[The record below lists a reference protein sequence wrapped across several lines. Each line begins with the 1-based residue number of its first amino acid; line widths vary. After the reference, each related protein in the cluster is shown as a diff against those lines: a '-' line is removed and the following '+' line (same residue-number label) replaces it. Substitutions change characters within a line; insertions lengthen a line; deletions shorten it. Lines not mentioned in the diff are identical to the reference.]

1 MYYSKKEYKF
11 IKFEKS
17 DRLGKKYNA
26 IIENKKT
33 KKRVKIPFGSAA
45 YQQYK
50 DKTVLNLY
58 KHLNHN
64 DKNRRRLY
72 KSRHMVF
79 IKPGY
84 YSAGQMSMD
93 FLW

>member
-33 KKRVKIPFGSAA
+33 KKRVKIPFGSAT
-45 YQQYK
+45 YQQYF
-50 DKTVLNLY
+50 DRTGLHLY
-58 KHLNHN
+58 TDLNHN

-84 YSAGQMSMD
+84 YSPGDFSMR